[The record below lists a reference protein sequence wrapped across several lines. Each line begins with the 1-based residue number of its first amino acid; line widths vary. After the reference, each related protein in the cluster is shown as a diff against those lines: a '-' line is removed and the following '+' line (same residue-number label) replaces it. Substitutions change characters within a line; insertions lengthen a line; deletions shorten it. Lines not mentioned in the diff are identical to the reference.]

1 MDRSDLPIEAVK
13 IDGQYIEDAISGYKT
28 VLTSGREGLAPEKEK
43 YSVGT
48 ADGEV
53 IKYTR
58 YPAREIKVDFALHA
72 DSLEDLRDKLNHLN
86 NIFQATDADFVFND
100 ESGVFYTGDIIVS
113 EDFKPY
119 KNAVTGS
126 YTIYCAYPFK
136 RSVEPITLS
145 TDDSEGVQ
153 IDGNM
158 AVFTFDYNGTYPSRP
173 VLQAEFAGALSGGD
187 SSEDGDC
194 GFVAFMDADENI
206 IQLGNPDAVDL
217 DQYTSADTLINRDFT
232 TLAGWTAG
240 GTALKNITDTY
251 WNKGAGQT
259 RSFAYGGTLSNTTTG
274 AVNLDLAIVQRLCV
288 STTAQLGSFE
298 CGMYSASNVLVV
310 GYRIKKTAS
319 GTTASVEYVINGT
332 VAGKDNI
339 DVSYY
344 NTNFGYCKRTALYR
358 TQYYNKKK
366 KAWQNAKISGAK
378 TRKVSNGYS
387 YTQSN
392 LNSSVKKSGAS
403 VTIKVGNLAARTF
416 QAPDIEN
423 TVSKTLKFTFT
434 GDMNTNAVASARLAS
449 EPTAS
454 FADTPN
460 VFLSGD
466 IVEADC
472 SDASVFLMR
481 KGTVEGRP
489 APQYGA
495 LGNDWEDFTLV
506 KGENVIGVTWSDWVH
521 EGYEPTIRIIYNEVF
536 L

>member
-1 MDRSDLPIEAVK
+1 MDRTDLPIEAVK
-13 IDGQYIEDAISGYKT
+13 IDGQYIEDAISGYRT
-28 VLTSGREGLAPEKEK
+28 VLTSGREGLAAEKEK

-58 YPAREIKVDFALHA
+58 YPAREIKVDFVLHGS
-72 DSLEDLRDKLNHLN
+72 SLEDLRRKLNHLN
-86 NIFQATDADFVFND
+86 NLLQATDADFVFND
-100 ESGVFYTGDIIVS
+100 ESSVFYTGDIIVS

-136 RSVEPITLS
+136 RSVEPIVLTS
-145 TDDSEGVQ
+145 NDAEGVT
-153 IDGNM
+153 IDGNSV
-158 AVFTFDYNGTYPSRP
+158 VFTFDYNGTYPSRP
-173 VLQAEFAGALSGGD
+173 ILQAEFAGALSGGD

-194 GFVAFMDADENI
+194 GYVAFMDDDENV

-217 DQYTSADTLINRDFT
+217 DQYTSADTLINREFS
-232 TLAGWTAG
+232 TLSGWSAS
-240 GTALKNITDTY
+240 GTATKNITDTY

-259 RSFAYGGTLSNTTTG
+259 RSFAYGGTLSKETTG
-274 AVNLDLAIVQRLCV
+274 AVNLDLAVVQRMAAG
-288 STTAQLGSFE
+288 STGQLGTFE
-298 CGMYSASNVLVV
+298 CGMFDASNRLVV

-319 GTTASVEYVINGT
+319 GTTGSVEYVINNA

-339 DVSYY
+339 DLSYY
-344 NTNFGYCKRTALYR
+344 NTHFGYCKRTALYR

-366 KAWQNAKISGAK
+366 KKWQNAKISGAK

-416 QAPDIEN
+416 QAPDIE
-423 TVSKTLKFTFT
+423 TAVSKTLKFTFT
-434 GDMNTNAVASARLAS
+434 GDLNTNAVASARLAS
-449 EPTAS
+449 EPSAS

-472 SDASVFLMR
+472 SDASVYLMR
-481 KGTVEGRP
+481 RGTVEGHP

-495 LGNDWEDFTLV
+495 LGNDWEDFVLT
-506 KGENVIGVTWSDWVH
+506 KGENVIGVTWSDWVQS
-521 EGYEPTIRIIYNEVF
+521 GYEPTIRIIYNEVF